1 MSKVDCSSCD
11 DLRKI
16 STSFINNGVTTTICN
31 SLKNDTGL
39 NPNLTV
45 LHTDCEDLDTVND
58 CLVGVMDSDLEKYDA
73 CDWIKFMHRFI
84 PNLHT
89 TFKTIICAI
98 CGLWTNIHSILSRLN
113 SIDNAITA
121 LTRRV
126 TKNEGDISA
135 LQSRVTT
142 IGNTVANHT
151 TEITNIWKRIG
162 EIEDQSG
169 RIDCIIDNMTKQR
182 GWNVG
187 PDNIRWAPGVT
198 ARAGVETDPLLA
210 VPHMSGNG
218 YCGYMTGSISISQ
231 TWIDAHPNSELNTRG
246 ALLYEYRIK
255 LSDFK
260 LKNIFAFNL
269 QENANGQCVHA
280 HGYIFKA
287 GDTTFGNNKDDTT
300 GSSVVPAGY
309 IYIQVRMASYES
321 LGNGDMTLSGVMPV
335 ITDISKLDC

>member
-1 MSKVDCSSCD
+1 MAKVDCSSCD

-16 STSFINNGVTTTICN
+16 STSFVNNGVTNTICN

-45 LHTDCEDLDTVND
+45 QHTDCEDLDTAND
-58 CLVGVMDSDLEKYDA
+58 CLIGVMDSDLEKYDA

-84 PNLHT
+84 PNLHQLLK
-89 TFKTIICAI
+89 TFICAM
-98 CGLWTNIHSILSRLN
+98 CGLWTNVHNLWTEVDSLDSSL
-113 SIDNAITA
+113 A
-121 LTRRV
+121 
-126 TKNEGDISA
+126 A

-162 EIEDQSG
+162 EIEDQSE
-169 RIDCIIDNMTKQR
+169 RIDCIVDNLAKQSS
-182 GWNVG
+182 WNVG

-198 ARAGVETDPLLA
+198 ARAGAETDPYLA
-210 VPHMSGNG
+210 VPHMTGNG
-218 YCGYMTGSISISQ
+218 YCGYMTGSISISES
-231 TWIDAHPNSELNTRG
+231 WIEAHPNSELNTRG

-255 LSDFK
+255 LADFK

-280 HGYIFKA
+280 HAFIFKA

-300 GSSVVPAGY
+300 GSTTVPTGY

-321 LGNGDMTLSGVMPV
+321 LGNGNMTLSGVMPV
-335 ITDISKLDC
+335 ITDIEKLSC